1 MYRNSAVEKY
11 VSPFRYAYKYIYIY
25 ISIEIYMKMNLFDFS
40 EYFLNRIEHVV
51 AKRDDFLFG
60 KHVYTMAYDCR
71 TYTWRYVRIFERE
84 GIMLQFSFRSGD
96 EK

>member
-25 ISIEIYMKMNLFDFS
+25 FYRNNLFDFS

-84 GIMLQFSFRSGD
+84 GIMLQFSFHGR
-96 EK
+96 